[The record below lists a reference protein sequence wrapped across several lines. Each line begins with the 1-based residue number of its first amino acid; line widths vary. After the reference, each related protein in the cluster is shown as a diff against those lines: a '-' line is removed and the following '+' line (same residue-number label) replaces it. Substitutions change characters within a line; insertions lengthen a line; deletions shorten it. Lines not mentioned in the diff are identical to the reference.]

1 MKKKLIAALVTTAM
15 LFTGLTGCGGSSEGG
30 AQTGKTDSAATEET
44 GESAGGEPA
53 AAAEPGDNFNET
65 GYPIVNE
72 PITLKVLLGIRDVDS
87 LTPTEEMPALV
98 RLEEQTGIHIE
109 WEIIKGADWET
120 KLNLMFAS
128 GEYPDIILSCN
139 TTVDDEEYGVT
150 QQILIPLEDAI
161 AKYMPTY
168 MERVNAE
175 DSDPTTGLVAS
186 DGHTYS
192 VGYLVGQNIN
202 TNAHYFINQTW
213 LDNLNLETPTTLE
226 ELTEVLR
233 AFKTQDPNGNG
244 EADEVPLEMN
254 LDGGAYYGVR
264 YMLPMFGIPCDHEKW
279 IYLDDDKKVQ
289 FAATQ
294 QGFRECMEWLNLCYT
309 EGLVDPEIISQD
321 VNTVETK
328 LKEGNVGFFAAWRLL
343 AMGFDDGVAKDCTL
357 YMPAGPE
364 GRKASLLRYIEMAK
378 PESGA
383 FLTSTNEHVAESL
396 RWLDALLETETMFS
410 LYYGEQDAGDE
421 KMGWEYDAE
430 NGKINALADGSVEVK
445 NCLDCNTLFF
455 APGKYISE
463 TFNMPP
469 QRIEKTD
476 YCTKYDDAGIIQKY
490 SNDYLKLAPLTAE
503 QLQQLSLKET
513 DIKNAVEENMAAFI
527 TQGVT
532 DESWDAFMKLFEG
545 MDVAGYVKVY
555 QDAIDQMDI
564 R

>member
-44 GESAGGEPA
+44 GESAGGETA

-264 YMLPMFGIPCDHEKW
+264 
-279 IYLDDDKKVQ
+279 
-289 FAATQ
+289 
-294 QGFRECMEWLNLCYT
+294 
-309 EGLVDPEIISQD
+309 
-321 VNTVETK
+321 
-328 LKEGNVGFFAAWRLL
+328 
-343 AMGFDDGVAKDCTL
+343 
-357 YMPAGPE
+357 
-364 GRKASLLRYIEMAK
+364 
-378 PESGA
+378 
-383 FLTSTNEHVAESL
+383 
-396 RWLDALLETETMFS
+396 
-410 LYYGEQDAGDE
+410 
-421 KMGWEYDAE
+421 
-430 NGKINALADGSVEVK
+430 
-445 NCLDCNTLFF
+445 
-455 APGKYISE
+455 
-463 TFNMPP
+463 
-469 QRIEKTD
+469 
-476 YCTKYDDAGIIQKY
+476 
-490 SNDYLKLAPLTAE
+490 
-503 QLQQLSLKET
+503 
-513 DIKNAVEENMAAFI
+513 
-527 TQGVT
+527 
-532 DESWDAFMKLFEG
+532 
-545 MDVAGYVKVY
+545 
-555 QDAIDQMDI
+555 
-564 R
+564 

>member
-1 MKKKLIAALVTTAM
+1 MKKKLIAALLTTAM
-15 LFTGLTGCGGSSEGG
+15 LFTGLTGCGGSSDGG
-30 AQTGKTDSAATEET
+30 AQTGQTEQASTEEA
-44 GESAGGEPA
+44 GETA

-109 WEIIKGADWET
+109 WEIIKAADWDT

-128 GEYPDIILSCN
+128 GEYPDIIISPN

-150 QQILIPLEDAI
+150 QQILIPLEDKI
-161 AKYMPTY
+161 AQYMPTY
-168 MERVNAE
+168 TERIAGE

-192 VGYLVGQNIN
+192 IGYLVGQNIN

-226 ELTEVLR
+226 ELTDVLR

-254 LDGGAYYGVR
+254 LDEGAYYGVR
-264 YMLPMFGIPCDHEKW
+264 YMLPMFGIPCDGDKKW

-289 FAATQ
+289 FVANKE
-294 QGFRECMEWLNLCYT
+294 GFRECMEWLNLCYT
-309 EGLVDPEIISQD
+309 EGLIDPEIISQD

-343 AMGFDDGVAKDCTL
+343 AMGFDDGVAKDCVL
-357 YMPAGPE
+357 YMPEGPE
-364 GRKASLLRYIEMAK
+364 GRKASLLRYMEMAK
-378 PESGA
+378 AGA
-383 FLTSTNEHVAESL
+383 FLTVSNEHVAESL
-396 RWLDALLETETMFS
+396 RWLDALMETEMMFS
-410 LYYGEQDAGDE
+410 LYYGEQNSEQAGA
-421 KMGWEYDAE
+421 GWEYDAE

-445 NCLDCNTLFF
+445 NWIDCNTLFF
-455 APGKYISE
+455 GPGKYISE
-463 TFNMPP
+463 AFNMPP

-476 YCTKYDDAGIIQKY
+476 YCTKYDEAGVIQKY

-513 DIKNAVEENMAAFI
+513 DIANAVKENMASFI

-532 DESWDAFMKLFEG
+532 DESWDAFVKLFEG
-545 MDVAGYVKVY
+545 MDVDSYVKVY

-564 R
+564 Q